1 MAVVIVISRKCRYAL
16 RAIFELAWR
25 GSDGGLVK
33 VQDIAAAQAIP
44 VRFLEVIL
52 AELKH
57 GGFVRSKRGNEG
69 GYVLAQPPQAI
80 TVGEVISFLQDGR
93 ESAEEAEQGG
103 QGGRELV
110 GNYAFSRMWKRI
122 SHEIAS
128 IYNGVTFA
136 DLVEHELRGQRTY
149 VPNYAI

>member
-1 MAVVIVISRKCRYAL
+1 MAVVIGISRKCRYAL

-25 GSDGGLVK
+25 GSDGGPVK

-93 ESAEEAEQGG
+93 EGAEETE

-110 GNYAFSRMWKRI
+110 GDYAFSRMWKRI